1 MFSCVFIQ
9 KEYNHKSWFNRKLMI
24 LVHLSIQHTLQMT
37 SLEEESFHCVAC
49 QPSVSFGNLP
59 AVKEHFLLVH
69 NVPHLLASPATK
81 AVALPSSLFCNRSS
95 CPLPHCCSLCEPEVT
110 SKSYFGDEL
119 RKHMATVHGE
129 FFQRSLDQFSTSHCR
144 SFVTSDFL
152 KKATFD
158 KKKLCFIQAVWR
170 PGGV

>member
-1 MFSCVFIQ
+1 
-9 KEYNHKSWFNRKLMI
+9 MI

-37 SLEEESFHCVAC
+37 SLEDKSFHCIAC
-49 QPSVSFGNLP
+49 QPSVSFGDLP

-69 NVPHLLASPATK
+69 KVPHLLASPATK

-110 SKSYFGDEL
+110 SKSYFGDDL

-129 FFQRSLDQFSTSHCR
+129 FFQRSLDEFSTSHCR
-144 SFVTSDFL
+144 SFVLL
-152 KKATFD
+152 KKATFN
-158 KKKLCFIQAVWR
+158 KKIVFHSGCVETWWSVMRRSTSPAALWGVCDGGKL
-170 PGGV
+170 